1 MTYIV
6 ADIGGTKMRIA
17 ASRDLSKLE
26 EPIIIDT
33 PENYKAAIGALVM
46 AARDMAKG
54 GVLEGVV
61 AGLPVLLSPDKQT
74 IIDATNLR
82 DWEGHTFARDLED
95 ALGAR
100 VIIENDTALVGL
112 GEAVH
117 GAGVGARVLVYVTV
131 STGVN
136 AARIVDRRI
145 DHENH
150 GVSTGRQYVSMGE
163 EPLPWESIIS
173 GAAIQKKYGKHPKSL
188 GKDTP
193 VWEEL
198 ARITAFGIHNTIL
211 HWYPERVVLGGSMF
225 NEIGIPVERVRYHLE
240 NIRTGYPQI
249 PEILHSS
256 LGALGGLWG
265 GIARLKQT
273 E

>member
-1 MTYIV
+1 MYIL

-17 ASRDLSKLE
+17 GSRNLSKLE

-33 PENYKAAIGALVM
+33 PKNYAQALGALAVASQHI
-46 AARDMAKG
+46 AAG
-54 GVLEGVV
+54 GPVESV
-61 AGLPVLLSPDKQT
+61 AVGLPVLVSKDMQT
-74 IIDATNLR
+74 IVDATNLPA
-82 DWEGHTFARDLED
+82 WEGHTFARDLEK

-100 VIIENDTALVGL
+100 VIVENDTAMVGL
-112 GEAVH
+112 GEAMY
-117 GAGVGARVLVYVTV
+117 GAGVGVRVLMYLTV

-136 AARIVDRRI
+136 AARIVDQRI

-163 EPLPWESIIS
+163 EPVPWETLIS
-173 GAAIQKKYGKHPKSL
+173 GVAIQKKYGMHPKAL

-211 HWYPERVVLGGSMF
+211 HWMPERIVLGGSMF
-225 NEIGIPVERVRYHLE
+225 NEIGIPVERVRFHLE
-240 NIRTGYPQI
+240 NIRTGYQKI
-249 PEILHSS
+249 PEIVHSR
-256 LGALGGLWG
+256 LGNLGGLWG
-265 GIARLKQT
+265 GLARLKQMG
-273 E
+273 

>member
-1 MTYIV
+1 MAYLVIDV
-6 ADIGGTKMRIA
+6 GGTKMRIA
-17 ASRDLSKLE
+17 ASRDLSKLD

-33 PENYKAAIGALVM
+33 PQEYDKAIGALAL
-46 AARDMAKG
+46 AAEHVGGR
-54 GVLEGVV
+54 GVLEGVAV
-61 AGLPVLLSPDKQT
+61 GLPVLLSPDKQT

-82 DWEGHTFARDLED
+82 NWEGHTFARDLED

-100 VIIENDTALVGL
+100 IHIENDTALVGL

-136 AARIVDRRI
+136 AARIVNQRI
-145 DHENH
+145 DHQNH
-150 GVSTGRQYVSMGE
+150 GVSTGRQYVSMGDDA
-163 EPLPWESIIS
+163 LPWESIIS
-173 GAAIQKKYGKHPKSL
+173 GAAIQKKYGKHPKAL

-198 ARITAFGIHNTIL
+198 ARVTAFGIHNTIL
-211 HWYPERVVLGGSMF
+211 HWLPERVILGGSMF
-225 NEIGIPVERVRYHLE
+225 NEIGISVERVRYHLE
-240 NIRTGYPQI
+240 NIRTGYSHI
-249 PEILHSS
+249 PEITHSS

-265 GIARLKQT
+265 GIARLK
-273 E
+273 ESD